1 MVSPVW
7 REDEEK
13 RTRVGKE
20 DRTNIA
26 LAAHYN
32 QMPPTCRRMDV
43 PSQSC
48 RVFPDRLCSQ
58 KFNRTVYRK
67 ERERKKK
74 GQHTRVSFLF
84 CSYWLLGPKGIQD
97 KWLTEVPINISGSP
111 STTSAWL
118 LSALLIH
125 PPQS

>member
-74 GQHTRVSFLF
+74 RTTYKGLLPVLFLLAVRSQRNSGQMV
-84 CSYWLLGPKGIQD
+84 
-97 KWLTEVPINISGSP
+97 N
-111 STTSAWL
+111 
-118 LSALLIH
+118 
-125 PPQS
+125 